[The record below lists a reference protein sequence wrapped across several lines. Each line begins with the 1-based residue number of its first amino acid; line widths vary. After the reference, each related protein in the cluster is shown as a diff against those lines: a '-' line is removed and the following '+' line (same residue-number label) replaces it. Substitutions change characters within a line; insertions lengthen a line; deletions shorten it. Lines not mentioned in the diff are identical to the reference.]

1 MLNSLTLYFVSFLG
15 GGLIG
20 MGTVLFVQGAFYNE
34 NKIEEKEIKVRL
46 TNQDFEHLNK
56 LVKESNLS
64 RESYL
69 RMCING
75 LVPRSVPSKEL
86 IEVIKILREITE
98 NMNQIAISV
107 YSQNGINRSLYMEN
121 YEKLQ
126 QQINEIM
133 ILIRQPINMEE
144 VWQLQKYGQ

>member
-1 MLNSLTLYFVSFLG
+1 MLSTMKTKL
-15 GGLIG
+15 
-20 MGTVLFVQGAFYNE
+20 
-34 NKIEEKEIKVRL
+34 KKKEIKVRL

-75 LVPRSVPSKEL
+75 LLPRPAPSKEL
-86 IEVIKILREITE
+86 IEVIEILREIAE

-107 YSQNGINRSLYMEN
+107 YTQNEIDKSFYMEN

-126 QQINEIM
+126 DQINEIM

-144 VWQLQKYGQ
+144 VWQLPKYGQ

>member
-1 MLNSLTLYFVSFLG
+1 M
-15 GGLIG
+15 
-20 MGTVLFVQGAFYNE
+20 VLSTM
-34 NKIEEKEIKVRL
+34 KTKSKKKEIKVRL
-46 TNQDFEHLNK
+46 TNKDLDHLNN

-75 LVPRSVPSKEL
+75 LLPRPAPTKEL
-86 IEVIKILREITE
+86 IEVIEILREIAE

-107 YSQNGINRSLYMEN
+107 YTQNEIDKSFYMEN
-121 YEKLQ
+121 YGKLKD
-126 QQINEIM
+126 QINEIM

-144 VWQLQKYGQ
+144 VWQLPKYGQ

>member
-1 MLNSLTLYFVSFLG
+1 MLSTMKTKL
-15 GGLIG
+15 
-20 MGTVLFVQGAFYNE
+20 
-34 NKIEEKEIKVRL
+34 KKKEIKVRL

-75 LVPRSVPSKEL
+75 LLPRPAPTKEL
-86 IEVIKILREITE
+86 IEVIEILREIAE

-107 YSQNGINRSLYMEN
+107 YTQNEIDKSFYMEN

-126 QQINEIM
+126 DQINEIM

-144 VWQLQKYGQ
+144 VWQLPKYGQ

>member
-1 MLNSLTLYFVSFLG
+1 MEWVRYYLCKVHFITMRKRNKQFV
-15 GGLIG
+15 I
-20 MGTVLFVQGAFYNE
+20 
-34 NKIEEKEIKVRL
+34 RL
-46 TNQDFEHLNK
+46 SESEWNHLNEM
-56 LVKESNLS
+56 VKESNLS

-75 LVPRSVPSKEL
+75 LLPRPVPTKEL
-86 IEVIKILREITE
+86 IELIEILREIAE

-107 YSQNGINRSLYMEN
+107 YTQNTMDKSFYMEN

-126 QQINEIM
+126 DQINEIM

-144 VWQLQKYGQ
+144 VWQLPKYGQ

>member
-1 MLNSLTLYFVSFLG
+1 M
-15 GGLIG
+15 
-20 MGTVLFVQGAFYNE
+20 VLSTM
-34 NKIEEKEIKVRL
+34 KTKLKKKEIKVRL
-46 TNQDFEHLNK
+46 TNKDLDHLNN

-75 LVPRSVPSKEL
+75 LLPRPAPTKEL
-86 IEVIKILREITE
+86 IEVIEILREIAE
-98 NMNQIAISV
+98 NMNQIAIYV
-107 YSQNGINRSLYMEN
+107 YTQKDIDKSFYMEN

-126 QQINEIM
+126 EQINEIM

-144 VWQLQKYGQ
+144 IWQLPKYGQ

>member
-1 MLNSLTLYFVSFLG
+1 MKTKL
-15 GGLIG
+15 
-20 MGTVLFVQGAFYNE
+20 
-34 NKIEEKEIKVRL
+34 KKKEIKVRL

-56 LVKESNLS
+56 LVKESDLESNLS

-75 LVPRSVPSKEL
+75 LLPRPAPSKEL
-86 IEVIKILREITE
+86 IEVIEILREIAE

-107 YSQNGINRSLYMEN
+107 YTQNAMNKSFYMEN

-126 QQINEIM
+126 DQINEIM

-144 VWQLQKYGQ
+144 IWQLPKYGQ

>member
-1 MLNSLTLYFVSFLG
+1 MKTKS
-15 GGLIG
+15 
-20 MGTVLFVQGAFYNE
+20 
-34 NKIEEKEIKVRL
+34 KKKEIKVRL
-46 TNQDFEHLNK
+46 TNNDLDHLNN

-75 LVPRSVPSKEL
+75 LLPRPAPTKEL
-86 IEVIKILREITE
+86 IEVIEILREIAE

-107 YSQNGINRSLYMEN
+107 YTQNEIYKSFYMEN

-126 QQINEIM
+126 DQINEIM

-144 VWQLQKYGQ
+144 VWQLPKYGQ

>member
-1 MLNSLTLYFVSFLG
+1 MFNSITLCFISFLG
-15 GGLIG
+15 GGMIG

-34 NKIEEKEIKVRL
+34 NKIE
-46 TNQDFEHLNK
+46 
-56 LVKESNLS
+56 SNLS

-75 LVPRSVPSKEL
+75 LLPRPAPTKEF
-86 IEVIKILREITE
+86 IEVIEILREIAE

-107 YSQNGINRSLYMEN
+107 YTQNAMDKSFYMEN

-126 QQINEIM
+126 DQINEIM

-144 VWQLQKYGQ
+144 VWQLPKYGQ

>member
-1 MLNSLTLYFVSFLG
+1 MEWVRYYLCKVHFITMRKRSKQFV
-15 GGLIG
+15 I
-20 MGTVLFVQGAFYNE
+20 
-34 NKIEEKEIKVRL
+34 RL
-46 TNQDFEHLNK
+46 SESEWNHLNE
-56 LVKESNLS
+56 LVTESNLS

-75 LVPRSVPSKEL
+75 LVPRPTPTKEF
-86 IEVIKILREITE
+86 IEVIKILREIAE

-107 YSQNGINRSLYMEN
+107 YTQNTMDKSFYMEN

-126 QQINEIM
+126 NQINEIM

-144 VWQLQKYGQ
+144 VWQLPKYGQ

>member
-1 MLNSLTLYFVSFLG
+1 MKTKL
-15 GGLIG
+15 
-20 MGTVLFVQGAFYNE
+20 
-34 NKIEEKEIKVRL
+34 KKKEIKVRL

-75 LVPRSVPSKEL
+75 LLPRAVPSKEL
-86 IEVIKILREITE
+86 IEVIKILREIAE
-98 NMNQIAISV
+98 KMNQIAISV
-107 YSQNGINRSLYMEN
+107 YTQNAMDKSFYMEN

-126 QQINEIM
+126 DQINEIM
-133 ILIRQPINMEE
+133 ILIRQPTNLEE
-144 VWQLQKYGQ
+144 LWQLPKYGQ

>member
-1 MLNSLTLYFVSFLG
+1 MRKRTKQFVIRLNDDEL
-15 GGLIG
+15 
-20 MGTVLFVQGAFYNE
+20 N
-34 NKIEEKEIKVRL
+34 
-46 TNQDFEHLNK
+46 HLNK

-75 LVPRSVPSKEL
+75 LLPRPVPTKEL
-86 IEVIKILREITE
+86 IELIEILREIAE

-107 YSQNGINRSLYMEN
+107 YTQNTMDKSFYMEN

-126 QQINEIM
+126 DQINEIM

-144 VWQLQKYGQ
+144 VWQLPKYGQ

>member
-1 MLNSLTLYFVSFLG
+1 MEWVRYYLCKVHFITMRKRSKQFV
-15 GGLIG
+15 I
-20 MGTVLFVQGAFYNE
+20 
-34 NKIEEKEIKVRL
+34 RL
-46 TNQDFEHLNK
+46 SESEWNHLNE
-56 LVKESNLS
+56 LVTESNLS

-75 LVPRSVPSKEL
+75 LVPRPTPTKEF
-86 IEVIKILREITE
+86 IEVIKILREIAE

-107 YSQNGINRSLYMEN
+107 YTQNEIDKSFYMEN

-126 QQINEIM
+126 EQINEIM

-144 VWQLQKYGQ
+144 VWQLPKYGQ